1 MTLHFPSEETNVVTR
16 SRLDHV
22 SSTESAV
29 FGRLAGGH
37 PANTLYRR
45 LTKRVLDI
53 SLTLIAAPVAVPLV
67 LLMSLLIVLDGRSPF
82 YFQERVG
89 LHGRTFRI
97 WKLRTMVHDADA
109 QLETYLSQNAA
120 ARLEWET
127 TQKLKKDPRITLV
140 GRILRKA
147 SLDEVP
153 QLWNV
158 LVGDMSLVGP
168 RPIMASQ
175 RQSYFGRSYY
185 NLRPGMTGL
194 WQISDRNECDFVDR
208 VRYDNIYDRMV
219 SLKTDF
225 SVLIRTVGVVL
236 RGTGY

>member
-1 MTLHFPSEETNVVTR
+1 MTLHFPSEETNAVTR
-16 SRLDHV
+16 SRFDHL
-22 SSTESAV
+22 SSTESDV
-29 FGRLAGGH
+29 FGRLSGGH
-37 PANTLYRR
+37 SSNTLYRR
-45 LTKRVLDI
+45 VTKRVLDI
-53 SLTLIAAPVAVPLV
+53 SLTLLAAPVAVPLV

-89 LHGRTFRI
+89 RHGRIFRI

-109 QLETYLSQNAA
+109 QLETYLSENPA
-120 ARLEWET
+120 ARREWET

-140 GRILRKA
+140 GRVLRKA

-175 RQSYFGRSYY
+175 RKSYFGRSYY

-194 WQISDRNECDFVDR
+194 WQISDRNECEFVDR